1 MEGSSFQ
8 TIRRIFL
15 RVKQTK
21 HSLPVQ
27 SVITALR
34 VTLVETAVVQLR
46 STPLWD
52 PVKPETQS
60 SFDTIYG
67 INTNVGQLSGSYSI
81 TNMDIAR
88 STGKSTGQC
97 SSGICMWP
105 KQPNGNVYIP
115 YTKTIGY
122 SRFDDVVF
130 LATFQAFREATC
142 IRFVPRFNETDY
154 ITFNSSNGCW
164 SSIGRTGN
172 QQFVSISRPLCVS
185 TGVIA
190 HELMHVLGFNH
201 EHVRKDRDTY
211 MSVQW
216 KNILNDYESNFE
228 ITDTN
233 NIKYSSYDYGSIL
246 HYGKTAYS
254 KDGIAQTLIP
264 IPDSSVNIGQTT
276 AMSKTD
282 IQKINLLY
290 RCDRYIQL
298 PTTAQTTSTRTPSPT
313 LTTAKTTITTTT
325 RTMKT
330 TEEASTTTKKTTA
343 TSSATIT
350 TTPSPT
356 STTAKS
362 TISTTARTVPTTAW
376 MSITPKTTTTTI
388 TETPKTTTTSTTT
401 PSTTT
406 PVIPTTTYNAKACGR
421 TLTARSGVITTPNY
435 PDQYQPLSYCL
446 WTITATRMVNITI
459 LDFDVE
465 SSIGCIFDYMKFDDL
480 ASIPAYT
487 TKKCGHTAPNKWVS
501 FRGSVQII
509 FVSDATVQM
518 KGFKLQYTAGIIQ
531 DLERLI
537 LSLEN
542 LPKP

>member
-1 MEGSSFQ
+1 MDALALTLLLALSAAGWAFPASNRPAEGEPRPTS
-8 TIRRIFL
+8 
-15 RVKQTK
+15 
-21 HSLPVQ
+21 
-27 SVITALR
+27 
-34 VTLVETAVVQLR
+34 
-46 STPLWD
+46 D
-52 PVKPETQS
+52 PEGNPETQS
-60 SFDTIYG
+60 TFDTIYE
-67 INTNVGQLSGSYSI
+67 INTKVGQLSGSYAI

-88 STGKSTGQC
+88 STRRSTGQC

-122 SRFDDVVF
+122 SRFDDLVF
-130 LATFQAFREATC
+130 LAAFQAFSEATC

-154 ITFNSSNGCW
+154 ITFSSSDGCW
-164 SSIGRTGN
+164 SPIGRTGN
-172 QQFVSISRPLCVS
+172 QQFVSISKPRCVS
-185 TGVIA
+185 RGVIS

-211 MSVQW
+211 VSVQW
-216 KNILNDYESNFE
+216 NNILNDYESNFE

-264 IPDSSVNIGQTT
+264 IPDSSVNIGHTT

-298 PTTAQTTSTRTPSPT
+298 PTTAQTTSTRTPST
-313 LTTAKTTITTTT
+313 TSTTAKTTITTTPRT
-325 RTMKT
+325 TTTTAQITNLRTPSPTSTTVKTTITTTSRTMKIT
-330 TEEASTTTKKTTA
+330 DGASTTPKKTTTTA
-343 TSSATIT
+343 STTIT

-356 STTAKS
+356 STTAKT
-362 TISTTARTVPTTAW
+362 TISTTPRTVPTTAW
-376 MSITPKTTTTTI
+376 TSTIPKMTTTTM
-388 TETPKTTTTSTTT
+388 TPKTTTTSTTIL
-401 PSTTT
+401 STTT
-406 PVIPTTTYNAKACGR
+406 PVIPTTTYNGKACGGK
-421 TLTARSGVITTPNY
+421 LTARSGVLTTPNY

-459 LDFDVE
+459 LDFDIE

-480 ASIPAYT
+480 APIPTYT
-487 TKKCGHTAPNKWVS
+487 PKICGHVAPNTWVS
-501 FRGSVQII
+501 FHGSVQVI

-518 KGFKLQYTAGIIQ
+518 RGFKLQYTA
-531 DLERLI
+531 E
-537 LSLEN
+537 
-542 LPKP
+542 